1 MGREKPKKASGSRRG
16 FSLLELVIAMAVIAL
31 AILSL
36 MTLINSS
43 AHLQEIS
50 REKALATNAV
60 RKILEEM
67 RNAVF
72 SEVYARYNSNGADNP
87 VGSASSGHTFSVA
100 GLNPVV
106 SGGLV
111 GQIFFPEVGTSLC
124 ENVQNATLGMA
135 AGKDL
140 NRDGVIDG
148 NPRNTDYKVLPV
160 RVVILWRGVGNLPT
174 QVEVSTFIT
183 EK

>member
-1 MGREKPKKASGSRRG
+1 MGREKPKRDQRG

-31 AILSL
+31 TLLSL

-50 REKALATNAV
+50 REKAIATNAV

-72 SEVYARYNSNGADNP
+72 SEVYPRYNSNGADNP

-100 GLNPVV
+100 GLTPLV

-111 GQIFFPEVGTSLC
+111 GQIFFPEVGSSLR
-124 ENVQNATLGMA
+124 EDVKDAALGMA

-148 NPRNTDYKVLPV
+148 NPRNTDYRVLPV
-160 RVVILWRGVGNLPT
+160 RVVILWRGVGNLST